1 MDFTGDE
8 NRQVYQFSWMER
20 ELKRVLEDKLADRI
34 LIIGSGVLE
43 CQTAIELA
51 NKSKE
56 VMIIERSDELLSD
69 CLNSPIRAQLMRSLE
84 KLLVTF
90 YLETVVIDSE
100 KEQVCL
106 CNKEGFQL
114 YLAIDNIIAPK
125 GYKYF

>member
-8 NRQVYQFSWMER
+8 NHQVYQFSWMER
-20 ELKRVLEDKLADRI
+20 ELKRVSEDKLADRI

-43 CQTAIELA
+43 CQTAIKLA
-51 NKSKE
+51 NKGKE
-56 VMIIERSDELLSD
+56 VVIIEHSDELLPD

-90 YLETVVIDSE
+90 YLETVIIDSE

-114 YLAIDNIIAPK
+114 YLDIDNIIAPK
-125 GYKYF
+125 GYEYF

>member
-8 NRQVYQFSWMER
+8 NRQVYKFSWMER

-56 VMIIERSDELLSD
+56 VVIIERSDELLSD
-69 CLNSPIRAQLMRSLE
+69 CLNSPIRLNL
-84 KLLVTF
+84 
-90 YLETVVIDSE
+90 
-100 KEQVCL
+100 
-106 CNKEGFQL
+106 
-114 YLAIDNIIAPK
+114 
-125 GYKYF
+125 

>member
-1 MDFTGDE
+1 
-8 NRQVYQFSWMER
+8 
-20 ELKRVLEDKLADRI
+20 
-34 LIIGSGVLE
+34 
-43 CQTAIELA
+43 
-51 NKSKE
+51 
-56 VMIIERSDELLSD
+56 
-69 CLNSPIRAQLMRSLE
+69 MRSLE

-125 GYKYF
+125 GYEYF